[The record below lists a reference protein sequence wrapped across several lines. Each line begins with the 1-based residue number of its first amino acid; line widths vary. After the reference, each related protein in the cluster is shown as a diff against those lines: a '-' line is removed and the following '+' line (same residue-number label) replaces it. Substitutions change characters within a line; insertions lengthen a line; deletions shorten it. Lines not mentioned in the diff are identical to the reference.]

1 MVRDEDIVFVTTT
14 IYSEC
19 LDVQTKIIKKMFP
32 NSEHVLIDGQDVL
45 NWPNSMFY
53 WINQIKNRNEKYF
66 ILIDEDCFLT
76 NKDEVLRTISLL
88 DTYDYIGCPDGYHP
102 FRICNPIIINPFLL
116 FGKIENLR
124 LINIDFGNI
133 NYFIKTSQQFG
144 YTWRNSENIKY
155 KHIYRDTFNYK
166 HKIIGP
172 HSFEDGKEPYY
183 CFFWYLLDIGMKFE
197 YLYPY
202 YDSENISTNPKI
214 DENSPEMAIHIWESR
229 NIDNDQKLF
238 GLTTRER
245 FNRYLNLNI

>member
-19 LDVQTKIIKKMFP
+19 LDVQTKVIKKMFP
-32 NSEHVLIDGQDVL
+32 KSEHVLIDGRDVL

-66 ILIDEDCFLT
+66 ILIDEDCFLI

-102 FRICNPIIINPFLL
+102 FRTCNPIVINPFLL

-124 LINIDFGNI
+124 LLNVDFEKLTYG
-133 NYFIKTSQQFG
+133 IKTSKFG
-144 YTWRNSENIKY
+144 YTWRNSESINY
-155 KHIYRDTFNYK
+155 KHIYKDNFNYT
-166 HKIIGP
+166 HRIIGP
-172 HSFEDGKEPYY
+172 HTFEDGKEPYY
-183 CFFWYLLDIGMKFE
+183 GFFFHLLDIGMKFG

-202 YDSENISTNPKI
+202 YDNENISTNPKI
-214 DENSPEMAIHIWESR
+214 DENSPEMAVHIWESR
-229 NIDNDQKLF
+229 NIDNDKKLF
-238 GLTTRER
+238 GLTFRER
-245 FNRYLNLNI
+245 FNRFLNLNI